1 MVVPM
6 NQKLPEKISFGE
18 WLRQRRRMLDLTQQD
33 LADQVGCARITLR
46 RIESGMLKPSKELAS
61 ILLEKFG
68 IPEIER
74 PEWIAFARG
83 VSALPTQ
90 SIPSSSKPISNL
102 PTLLTTFIGREK
114 EQSEVISLISKHR
127 LVTLT
132 GSGGVGKTRLSIKI
146 GEQVLE
152 SYTDGVRFLELAS
165 LSDPTLLPQTAAGL
179 FGITTQSDI
188 PFTDLLINFLR
199 AKSALLIL
207 DNCEHLLDACAYFAD
222 ALLKSCPHLK
232 ILATS
237 REPLGIAGEA
247 IYRVP
252 SLELP
257 DFQQLLDTFRDFES
271 VHLFEERAKL
281 AQFDFSLTL
290 ENASS
295 VAQICQRLDGMP
307 LAIELA
313 AAKVGMFSTQQI
325 AKQLDE
331 GFNLLTGGSRTA
343 LPRQQTLRA
352 SIDWS
357 WNLLSDAERILL
369 RRLSVFAGGFTLEAA
384 GAICRDDDLKGNDVL
399 DILTHLANKSLL
411 VKQGQDGEARYRLL
425 EPIRQYAYEK
435 LLEASEANVIQ
446 DRHLDFFLK
455 FAEEAEPKLLGEEE
469 LEWLNRLEIENHNL
483 RSALEWS
490 IGNNVGA
497 GLRLAGV
504 LYWFWA
510 VRTYWK
516 EGRAWL
522 TRLLALYKESSPSP
536 VYAKA
541 LNASGFLAWSEL
553 DLTMAHSLHLES
565 LTIYKELGHRSGIA
579 MALFGLGRVAR
590 VRRDYDAAYKL
601 YQESLAIRR
610 ELGDKRGIADTL
622 LSIGGLM
629 YYQGDLA
636 LARSLFEESLLIWQ
650 ELENLSGIAP
660 TISYLGRV
668 HDAQGNYEYA
678 AILYKKSL
686 DIFQKLGD
694 KYGCIYTLQYLGRM
708 EYNRTDYAAARAR
721 YQESLNLSSEVGH
734 NWYTAISRTNLGHLS
749 LIEGNY
755 DEART
760 HYQESLII
768 FSQSGDKQDITNCLV
783 GWANLAQT
791 IGQTEQATKVC
802 GAIEAL
808 LQTTMGHLVSPERET
823 YQRTVIALRA
833 QLDESTFAQTWAEG
847 QAVTLDEAVAYALNE
862 S

>member
-6 NQKLPEKISFGE
+6 NQKLPETISFGE

-83 VSALPTQ
+83 VSDLPTQ
-90 SIPSSSKPISNL
+90 SIPLSSKPISNL

-114 EQSEVISLISKHR
+114 EQSEVIRLISEHH

-132 GSGGVGKTRLSIKI
+132 GSGGVGKTRLSIKV
-146 GEQVLE
+146 GEQVLG
-152 SYTDGVRFLELAS
+152 SYTDGVWFLELAS
-165 LSDPTLLPQTAAGL
+165 LSDPALLPQTAAGL

-222 ALLKSCPHLK
+222 ALLKSCAHLK

-331 GFNLLTGGSRTA
+331 SFNLLTGGSRTA

-369 RRLSVFAGGFTLEAA
+369 RRLSIFAGGFTLEAA
-384 GAICRDDDLKGNDVL
+384 GAICREDDIKGNEVL
-399 DILTHLANKSLL
+399 NILTHLANKSLL

-425 EPIRQYAYEK
+425 EPIRQYLYEK
-435 LLEASEANVIQ
+435 LLGASEADVIK
-446 DRHLDFFLK
+446 DRHLDFFLR
-455 FAEEAEPKLLGEEE
+455 FAEEAEPKMLGEEE

-483 RSALEWS
+483 RAALEWS
-490 IGNNVGA
+490 ISNNVEA
-497 GLRLAGV
+497 GLRLAGA
-504 LYWFWA
+504 LYLFWGI
-510 VRTYWK
+510 RTYWK
-516 EGRAWL
+516 EGRVWV
-522 TRLLALYKESSPSP
+522 TRLLELSKPSSSL
-536 VYAKA
+536 VLAKT
-541 LNASGFLAWSEL
+541 LNVAGYLAWYQFDS
-553 DLTMAHSLHLES
+553 TRAYSLHMKS
-565 LTIYKELGHRSGIA
+565 LIIYRSLGHQAGVA
-579 MALFGLGRVAR
+579 AALFGLGRVAR
-590 VRRDYDAAYKL
+590 LQRDYDAARKNYE
-601 YQESLAIRR
+601 ESLAIRR
-610 ELGDKRGIADTL
+610 ELGDKQGIADTL
-622 LSIGGLM
+622 LSMGVLNYHRGNLV
-629 YYQGDLA
+629 

-650 ELENLSGIAP
+650 ELRNISGIAP
-660 TISYLGRV
+660 AFTNLGRV
-668 HDAQGNYEYA
+668 SEAQADYEQA
-678 AILYKKSL
+678 IILYKKGL
-686 DIFQKLGD
+686 ELFQRLGD
-694 KYGCIYTLQYLGRM
+694 KYGCIYTLQYLGHTA
-708 EYNRTDYAAARAR
+708 YPQADYAVARAR
-721 YQESLNLSSEVGH
+721 YQESLRLSREVGGI
-734 NWYTAISRTNLGHLS
+734 WYTAISLTNLGHLS
-749 LIEGNY
+749 LIDGDY
-755 DEART
+755 VAS
-760 HYQESLII
+760 HAQYIESLII
-768 FSQSGDKQDITNCLV
+768 FRQSGDQQDIINCLV
-783 GWANLAQT
+783 GWANLAET
-791 IGQTEQATKVC
+791 TGQTEQATKVC
-802 GAIEAL
+802 GAVEAL
-808 LQTTMGHLVSPERET
+808 LQTTIGHFVSPEREIF
-823 YQRTVIALRA
+823 QRTVSALHA
-833 QLDESTFAQTWAEG
+833 QLDESTFAKTWAEG
-847 QAVTLDEAVAYALNE
+847 QAMTLDEAVAYALREN
-862 S
+862 